1 MIEEFVSRSFALRDA
16 AHLAHWN
23 TRSYSEHVALGD
35 FYGSLIDKVDSVVE
49 AYQGCFGLIGKVKPH
64 DYSREGIL
72 KQVADLANWIAE
84 HRDDIAEGNQV
95 IENQIDELG
104 LFFAHAHY
112 KLKFLS

>member
-49 AYQGCFGLIGKVKPH
+49 AYQGCFGLIGKVKPQ
-64 DYSREGIL
+64 DYSREGVL
-72 KQVADLANWIAE
+72 KQIADLANWIAE

-95 IENQIDELG
+95 IETRLMSLDSSLLMPTTN
-104 LFFAHAHY
+104 
-112 KLKFLS
+112 SSS

>member
-16 AHLAHWN
+16 AHLAHWA
-23 TRSYSEHVALGD
+23 TRSYSEHVALGE
-35 FYGSLIDKVDSVVE
+35 FYDSLLEKTDSLVE
-49 AYQGCFGLIGKVKPH
+49 AYQGCFGLIGKVKPK
-64 DYSREGIL
+64 DYAKDNIV
-72 KQVADLANWIAE
+72 KQIADTANWLAE
-84 HRDDIAEGNQV
+84 NREKLADDNAV

>member
-1 MIEEFVSRSFALRDA
+1 MSRSFALRDA

-23 TRSYSEHVALGD
+23 TRSYSEHVALGS
-35 FYGSLIDKVDSVVE
+35 FYDDLIDKLDSVVE
-49 AYQGCFGLIGKVKPH
+49 AYQGCFGLIGKVKPQ
-64 DYSREGIL
+64 DYTKDNIL
-72 KQVADLANWIAE
+72 KQIADLANWIAE
-84 HRDDIAEGNQV
+84 HREDIAQDNQV

>member
-1 MIEEFVSRSFALRDA
+1 MIEELVSRGFALRDA

-23 TRSYSEHVALGD
+23 TRSYSEHVALGS
-35 FYGSLIDKVDSVVE
+35 FYDDLIDKLDTVVE
-49 AYQGCFGLIGKVKPH
+49 AYQGCFGLIGKVKPL
-64 DYSREGIL
+64 DYSRDNIL
-72 KQVADLANWIAE
+72 KQIADTANWLAE
-84 HRDDIAEGNQV
+84 HREDIAQDNQV